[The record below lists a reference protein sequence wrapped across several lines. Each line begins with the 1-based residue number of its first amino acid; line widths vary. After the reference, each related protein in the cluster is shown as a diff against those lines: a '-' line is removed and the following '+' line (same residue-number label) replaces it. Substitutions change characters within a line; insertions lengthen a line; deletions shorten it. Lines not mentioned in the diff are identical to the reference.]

1 MKNKKVFLVVDPSIL
16 IPIGLDG
23 ILSNNFNYLLLKT
36 NKHADVIKSIRN
48 VKINLIFLEII
59 ENKQMNLSIISEIR
73 KIQPNIE
80 ILVFTE
86 CNDKFILNQLK
97 KTLNVHVLEK
107 TASKN
112 EIIRKVSNILDVN
125 KKIKTKRLDSFRLSE
140 RERQIAVMLLDGM
153 KIVEISTHLKLSMTT
168 VSTYK
173 YRVFKKYEIKNILEL
188 EKVFQS

>member
-73 KIQPNIE
+73 IIQPNIE

-112 EIIRKVSNILDVN
+112 EIIRKVSNILDIN

-140 RERQIAVMLLDGM
+140 RERQIAKMLLDGM
-153 KIVEISTHLKLSMTT
+153 RIVEISNLLDLSMTT
-168 VSTYK
+168 ISTYK
-173 YRVFKKYEIKNILEL
+173 YRIFKKYKVKNILEL

>member
-86 CNDKFILNQLK
+86 CNDKFILNELK

-112 EIIRKVSNILDVN
+112 EIIRKVSNILDIN

-140 RERQIAVMLLDGM
+140 RERQIAKMLLDGM
-153 KIVEISTHLKLSMTT
+153 RIVEISNLLDLSMTT
-168 VSTYK
+168 ISTYK
-173 YRVFKKYEIKNILEL
+173 YRIFKKYKVKNILEL

>member
-112 EIIRKVSNILDVN
+112 EIIRKVSNILDIN

-140 RERQIAVMLLDGM
+140 RERQIAKMLLDGM
-153 KIVEISTHLKLSMTT
+153 RIVEISNLLDLSMTT
-168 VSTYK
+168 ISTYK
-173 YRVFKKYEIKNILEL
+173 YRIFKKYKVKNILEL

>member
-48 VKINLIFLEII
+48 VKINLIFLEIRI
-59 ENKQMNLSIISEIR
+59 
-73 KIQPNIE
+73 IQPNIE

-86 CNDKFILNQLK
+86 CNDKFILNELK